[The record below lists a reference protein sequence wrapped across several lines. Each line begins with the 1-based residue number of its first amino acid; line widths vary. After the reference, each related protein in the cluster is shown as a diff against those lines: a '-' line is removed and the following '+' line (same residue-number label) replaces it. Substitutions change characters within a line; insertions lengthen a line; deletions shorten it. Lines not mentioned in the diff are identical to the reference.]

1 MNKSEE
7 IQKANQ
13 ALKAT
18 TLKSKNGGKIGD
30 YVEVNQRI
38 KAFRQ
43 VYPTGTIKTDIV
55 SLENGVVMMKTTV
68 LDDNGKTLA
77 TGLAYEK
84 ESSSFINKTSFIEN
98 CETSAIGRAL
108 GFCGFGIDSSV
119 ASAEEVEN
127 AIINQGK
134 QANQGGSERKASP
147 KQIEILKRIYKGEN
161 LEKLLKF
168 NKISKI
174 DELSLQKA
182 SELISK
188 NMKKEKEKTGN
199 NFDPLHEPWFN
210 GKDF

>member
-1 MNKSEE
+1 MNKAEE
-7 IQKANQ
+7 IQKANG
-13 ALKAT
+13 ALKST
-18 TLKSKNGGKIGD
+18 DIKGKGYI
-30 YVEVNQRI
+30 EVNQRI

-43 VYPTGTIKTDIV
+43 VYPTGTISTDIV

-127 AIINQGK
+127 AILNQNKKGK
-134 QANQGGSERKASP
+134 QVGQGGSERKASP
-147 KQIEILKRIYKGEN
+147 KQIEILKKTYKGEN
-161 LEKLLKF
+161 LEKLLKV

-174 DELSLQKA
+174 EDISLRKA
-182 SELISK
+182 SELISEK
-188 NMKKEKEKTGN
+188 IKKDKEKLEMS
-199 NFDPLHEPWFN
+199 FDPRHEPWFN

>member
-7 IQKANQ
+7 IQKANG
-13 ALKAT
+13 
-18 TLKSKNGGKIGD
+18 TLKSTDIKGKGYI
-30 YVEVNQRI
+30 EVNQRI

-43 VYPTGTIKTDIV
+43 VYPTGTISTDIV

-134 QANQGGSERKASP
+134 QGNQGGQGRNERKASP
-147 KQIEILKRIYKGEN
+147 KQIEILKKIYQGEN
-161 LEKLLKF
+161 LDKLLKF
-168 NKISKI
+168 NKLEKI
-174 DELSLQKA
+174 EDISLQKA

-188 NMKKEKEKTGN
+188 NMKKDKEKR
-199 NFDPLHEPWFN
+199 E
-210 GKDF
+210 

>member
-1 MNKSEE
+1 MNKAEE
-7 IQKANQ
+7 IKKANESI
-13 ALKAT
+13 KAT
-18 TLKSKNGGKIGD
+18 TLKNKNGNKVGD

-43 VYPTGTIKTDIV
+43 VYPTGTISTDIV

-108 GFCGFGIDSSV
+108 GFCGFGVDSSV

-134 QANQGGSERKASP
+134 QVNQGSQGRSERKASP
-147 KQIEILKRIYKGEN
+147 KQIEILKKIYKGDN
-161 LEKLLKF
+161 LDKLLKF

-174 DELSLQKA
+174 EDISLQKA

-188 NMKKEKEKTGN
+188 NMKKGN
-199 NFDPLHEPWFN
+199 
-210 GKDF
+210 

>member
-7 IQKANQ
+7 IKKANES
-13 ALKAT
+13 LKAT
-18 TLKSKNGGKIGD
+18 DIKGKGYI
-30 YVEVNQRI
+30 EVNQRI

-43 VYPTGTIKTDIV
+43 VYPTGTISTEII
-55 SLENGVVMMKTTV
+55 SLENGVVMMKATV
-68 LDDNGKTLA
+68 LDDAGKTLA

-127 AIINQGK
+127 AMLNQGNQDK
-134 QANQGGSERKASP
+134 QERKASP
-147 KQIEILKRIYKGEN
+147 KQVALLEKIYQGENLDKLLKYNN
-161 LEKLLKF
+161 LEKLED
-168 NKISKI
+168 ISMT
-174 DELSLQKA
+174 KA

-188 NMKKEKEKTGN
+188 NMKK
-199 NFDPLHEPWFN
+199 
-210 GKDF
+210 GK

>member
-1 MNKSEE
+1 MTKADE
-7 IQKANQ
+7 IKKANES
-13 ALKAT
+13 LKAT
-18 TLKSKNGGKIGD
+18 TLKNKNGNKVGD

-43 VYPTGTIKTDIV
+43 VYPTGTISTEILN
-55 SLENGVVMMKTTV
+55 LENGVVMMKATV
-68 LDDNGKTLA
+68 LDDDGKTLA

-127 AIINQGK
+127 AILNQ
-134 QANQGGSERKASP
+134 NQESNERKASP
-147 KQIEILKRIYKGEN
+147 KQVEILRKIYQGEN

-168 NKISKI
+168 NKIEKI
-174 DELSLQKA
+174 EDLSLQKA

-188 NMKKEKEKTGN
+188 NMKRG
-199 NFDPLHEPWFN
+199 H
-210 GKDF
+210 

>member
-1 MNKSEE
+1 MNKADE
-7 IQKANQ
+7 IKKANES
-13 ALKAT
+13 LKAT
-18 TLKSKNGGKIGD
+18 DIKGKG

-43 VYPTGTIKTDIV
+43 VFPMGTISTEIL
-55 SLENGVVMMKTTV
+55 SLENGVVMMKATV
-68 LDDNGKTLA
+68 LDDTGKTLA

-127 AIINQGK
+127 AMLNQGNQDK
-134 QANQGGSERKASP
+134 QERKASP
-147 KQIEILKRIYKGEN
+147 KQVALLEKIYQGENLDKLLKYNN
-161 LEKLLKF
+161 LEKLED
-168 NKISKI
+168 ISMT
-174 DELSLQKA
+174 KA

-188 NMKKEKEKTGN
+188 NMKK
-199 NFDPLHEPWFN
+199 
-210 GKDF
+210 GK

>member
-1 MNKSEE
+1 MKMNKSEE
-7 IQKANQ
+7 IQKANES
-13 ALKAT
+13 LKAT
-18 TLKSKNGGKIGD
+18 TLRNKSGNKVGD
-30 YVEVNQRI
+30 YVEVSQRI

-43 VYPTGTIKTDIV
+43 VYPTGTISTDIV

-84 ESSSFINKTSFIEN
+84 ESSSFINNTSFIEN

-108 GFCGFGIDSSV
+108 GFCGFGVDSSV

-134 QANQGGSERKASP
+134 QVNQGSQGRSERKASP
-147 KQIEILKRIYKGEN
+147 KQIEILKKIYQGEN

-174 DELSLQKA
+174 EDISLQKA

-188 NMKKEKEKTGN
+188 NMKKGN
-199 NFDPLHEPWFN
+199 
-210 GKDF
+210 

>member
-7 IQKANQ
+7 IKKANES
-13 ALKAT
+13 LKAT
-18 TLKSKNGGKIGD
+18 DIKGKGYI
-30 YVEVNQRI
+30 EVNQRI

-43 VYPTGTIKTDIV
+43 VYPTGTISTEILN
-55 SLENGVVMMKTTV
+55 LENGVVMMKATV
-68 LDDNGKTLA
+68 LDDDGKTLA

-127 AIINQGK
+127 AMLNQGSQDK
-134 QANQGGSERKASP
+134 QERKASP
-147 KQIEILKRIYKGEN
+147 KQVALLEKIYQGENLDKLLKYNN
-161 LEKLLKF
+161 LEKLED
-168 NKISKI
+168 ISMT
-174 DELSLQKA
+174 KA

-188 NMKKEKEKTGN
+188 NMKKGN
-199 NFDPLHEPWFN
+199 
-210 GKDF
+210 

>member
-1 MNKSEE
+1 MSKSEE
-7 IQKANQ
+7 IKKANQ
-13 ALKAT
+13 SLKAT
-18 TLKSKNGGKIGD
+18 TLKNKNGGKIGD

-43 VYPTGTIKTDIV
+43 VYPTGTISTDII
-55 SLENGVVMMKTTV
+55 SLENGTVMMKTTV
-68 LDDNGKTLA
+68 LDDDGKTLA

-127 AIINQGK
+127 AIL
-134 QANQGGSERKASP
+134 NQGGNVRKASP
-147 KQIEILKRIYKGEN
+147 KQVELLKKFYQGEN
-161 LEKLLKF
+161 LDKLLKF

-174 DELSLQKA
+174 EDISLQKA

-188 NMKKEKEKTGN
+188 NMKKDKEKLEMS
-199 NFDPLHEPWFN
+199 FDPRHEPWFN

>member
-13 ALKAT
+13 ALKST
-18 TLKSKNGGKIGD
+18 DIKGKGYI
-30 YVEVNQRI
+30 EVNQRI

-43 VYPTGTIKTDIV
+43 VYPTGTISTDII
-55 SLENGVVMMKTTV
+55 SLENGVVMMKATV
-68 LDDNGKTLA
+68 LDEDGKTLA
-77 TGLAYEK
+77 TGFAYEK

-127 AIINQGK
+127 AILNQGK
-134 QANQGGSERKASP
+134 QEHQERKASP
-147 KQIEILKRIYKGEN
+147 KQVEILRKIYQGEN

-174 DELSLQKA
+174 EDLSLQKA

-188 NMKKEKEKTGN
+188 NMTKGN
-199 NFDPLHEPWFN
+199 
-210 GKDF
+210 

>member
-13 ALKAT
+13 ALKST
-18 TLKSKNGGKIGD
+18 DIKGKGYI
-30 YVEVNQRI
+30 EVNQRI

-43 VYPTGTIKTDIV
+43 VYPTGTISTDII
-55 SLENGVVMMKTTV
+55 SLENGVVMMKATV
-68 LDDNGKTLA
+68 LDEDGKTLA
-77 TGLAYEK
+77 TGFAYEK

-127 AIINQGK
+127 AILNQNQG
-134 QANQGGSERKASP
+134 NNERKASP
-147 KQIEILKRIYKGEN
+147 KQVEILKKIYQGEN
-161 LEKLLKF
+161 LEKLLKL

-174 DELSLQKA
+174 EDLSLQKA

-188 NMKKEKEKTGN
+188 NMKKGN
-199 NFDPLHEPWFN
+199 
-210 GKDF
+210 

>member
-1 MNKSEE
+1 MNKADE
-7 IQKANQ
+7 IKKANES
-13 ALKAT
+13 LKAT
-18 TLKSKNGGKIGD
+18 DIKGKGYI
-30 YVEVNQRI
+30 EVNQRI

-43 VYPTGTIKTDIV
+43 VYPTGTITTAIL

-68 LDDNGKTLA
+68 LDDNGETLA

-127 AIINQGK
+127 AMLNQGNQDK
-134 QANQGGSERKASP
+134 QERKASP
-147 KQIEILKRIYKGEN
+147 KQVALLEKIYQGENLDKLLKYNN
-161 LEKLLKF
+161 LEKLED
-168 NKISKI
+168 ISMT
-174 DELSLQKA
+174 KA

-188 NMKKEKEKTGN
+188 NMKK
-199 NFDPLHEPWFN
+199 
-210 GKDF
+210 GK

>member
-7 IQKANQ
+7 IKKANES
-13 ALKAT
+13 
-18 TLKSKNGGKIGD
+18 LKSTDIKGKGYI
-30 YVEVNQRI
+30 EVNQRI

-43 VYPTGTIKTDIV
+43 VYPTGTISTEIL
-55 SLENGVVMMKTTV
+55 SLDNGVVMMKATV
-68 LDDNGKTLA
+68 LDDDGKTLA

-127 AIINQGK
+127 AMLNQG
-134 QANQGGSERKASP
+134 NQGNQERKASP
-147 KQIEILKRIYKGEN
+147 KQVALLEKIYQGENMEKLLKYNN
-161 LEKLLKF
+161 LEKLEDM
-168 NKISKI
+168 SMT
-174 DELSLQKA
+174 KA

-188 NMKKEKEKTGN
+188 NMKKG
-199 NFDPLHEPWFN
+199 H
-210 GKDF
+210 

>member
-1 MNKSEE
+1 MTKSDEIKKANKS
-7 IQKANQ
+7 
-13 ALKAT
+13 
-18 TLKSKNGGKIGD
+18 LKSTDIKGKGYI
-30 YVEVNQRI
+30 EVNQRI

-43 VYPTGTIKTDIV
+43 VYPTGTISTDIV
-55 SLENGVVMMKTTV
+55 SLENGVVMMKATV
-68 LDDNGKTLA
+68 LDEDGKTLA

-127 AIINQGK
+127 AILNQNQGNRG
-134 QANQGGSERKASP
+134 NQGGNGGRKASP
-147 KQIEILKRIYKGEN
+147 KQIEILKKIYQGEN

-174 DELSLQKA
+174 EDISLQKA

-188 NMKKEKEKTGN
+188 NMKKEKDKPGMS
-199 NFDPLHEPWFN
+199 FDPLHEPWFN

>member
-1 MNKSEE
+1 MTKYEDIEKANKS
-7 IQKANQ
+7 
-13 ALKAT
+13 LKT
-18 TLKSKNGGKIGD
+18 TQLKSKNGGKIGD

-43 VYPTGTIKTDIV
+43 VYPTGTITTEIL
-55 SLENGVVMMKTTV
+55 SLDNGVVMMKATV
-68 LDDNGKTLA
+68 LDDDGKTLA

-84 ESSSFINKTSFIEN
+84 ESASFINKTSFIEN

-127 AIINQGK
+127 AMLNQK
-134 QANQGGSERKASP
+134 QGSGERKASP
-147 KQIEILKRIYKGEN
+147 KQVEILKKIYQGEN

-168 NKISKI
+168 NRISKI
-174 DELSLQKA
+174 EDISLQKA

-188 NMKKEKEKTGN
+188 NMSKGN
-199 NFDPLHEPWFN
+199 
-210 GKDF
+210 

>member
-1 MNKSEE
+1 MNKAEE
-7 IQKANQ
+7 IKKANES
-13 ALKAT
+13 LKAT
-18 TLKSKNGGKIGD
+18 DIKGKGYI
-30 YVEVNQRI
+30 EVNQRI

-43 VYPTGTIKTDIV
+43 VYPTGTISTEIL

-68 LDDNGKTLA
+68 LDDNGETLA

-127 AIINQGK
+127 AMLNQGNQDK
-134 QANQGGSERKASP
+134 QERNASP
-147 KQIEILKRIYKGEN
+147 KQVALLEKIYQGENLDKLLKYNN
-161 LEKLLKF
+161 LEKLED
-168 NKISKI
+168 ISMT
-174 DELSLQKA
+174 KA

-188 NMKKEKEKTGN
+188 NMKK
-199 NFDPLHEPWFN
+199 
-210 GKDF
+210 GK

>member
-1 MNKSEE
+1 MTKYEDIEKANKS
-7 IQKANQ
+7 
-13 ALKAT
+13 LKST
-18 TLKSKNGGKIGD
+18 QLKSKNGGKIGD
-30 YVEVNQRI
+30 YIEVNQRI

-43 VYPTGTIKTDIV
+43 VYPTGTISTDII

-68 LDDNGKTLA
+68 LDEEGKTLA

-127 AIINQGK
+127 AMLNQGK
-134 QANQGGSERKASP
+134 QGSQGSNKLKASP
-147 KQIEILKRIYKGEN
+147 KQVEILRKIYQGEN

-174 DELSLQKA
+174 EDISLQKA

-188 NMKKEKEKTGN
+188 NMKKGN
-199 NFDPLHEPWFN
+199 
-210 GKDF
+210 

>member
-1 MNKSEE
+1 MTKSEE
-7 IQKANQ
+7 IQKANKS
-13 ALKAT
+13 LKAT

-43 VYPTGTIKTDIV
+43 VYPTGTISTDII
-55 SLENGVVMMKTTV
+55 SLENGVVMMKATV
-68 LDDNGKTLA
+68 LDEDGKTLA

-127 AIINQGK
+127 AILNQNQG
-134 QANQGGSERKASP
+134 NNERKASP
-147 KQIEILKRIYKGEN
+147 KQVEILRKIYQGEN

-174 DELSLQKA
+174 EDLSLQKA

-188 NMKKEKEKTGN
+188 NMTKVN
-199 NFDPLHEPWFN
+199 
-210 GKDF
+210 

>member
-7 IQKANQ
+7 IQKANG
-13 ALKAT
+13 
-18 TLKSKNGGKIGD
+18 TLKSTDIKGKGYI
-30 YVEVNQRI
+30 EVNQRI

-43 VYPTGTIKTDIV
+43 VYPTGTISTEIV
-55 SLENGVVMMKTTV
+55 SLENGVVMMKATI
-68 LDDNGKTLA
+68 LDEEGKMLANGF
-77 TGLAYEK
+77 AYEK

-127 AIINQGK
+127 AIINQG
-134 QANQGGSERKASP
+134 NQGGQGRSERKASP
-147 KQIEILKRIYKGEN
+147 KQIEILKKIYQGEN
-161 LEKLLKF
+161 LDKLLKF

-174 DELSLQKA
+174 EDISLQKA
-182 SELISK
+182 SELISD
-188 NMKKEKEKTGN
+188 NMKKGKPGMT
-199 NFDPLHEPWFN
+199 FDPRHEPWFN